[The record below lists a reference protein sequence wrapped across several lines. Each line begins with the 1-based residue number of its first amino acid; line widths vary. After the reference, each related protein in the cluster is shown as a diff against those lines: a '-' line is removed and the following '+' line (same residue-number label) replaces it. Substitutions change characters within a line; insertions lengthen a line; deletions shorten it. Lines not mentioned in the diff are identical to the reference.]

1 MGIHTKGHSEISAGS
16 LYEFGFYK
24 ALRQTKSAIVN
35 MLNNFFSKRNKAYG
49 VVMPEIFSIQNT
61 PAEEKKVHAVR
72 DFPFEERKFPLIVV
86 TNAKAKERKPYIG
99 SDNLLYVDVQEN
111 ENGAKSGKNVYA
123 GMADVDVMLG
133 IITTSPDERMMLAE
147 LVLMCF
153 SHYYRGQFIYE
164 GNGNDLFSITP
175 GGNEIDF
182 GTEAEITDESDTTTV
197 YVIDVGISAF
207 IEYHFE
213 DPLPDGIFTE
223 VQEISLDDDMDEGLG
238 VIERS

>member
-1 MGIHTKGHSEISAGS
+1 MGLYTKGHSEISPGS

-24 ALRQTKSAIVN
+24 ALRQTKSTIVN

-49 VVMPEIFSIQNT
+49 VVMPEIFAIQNI
-61 PAEEKKVHAVR
+61 PKGEKKIHTVR
-72 DFPFEERKFPLIVV
+72 DFPFKERKFPLIIV
-86 TNAKAKERKPYIG
+86 TNTKAKERKPYIG

-111 ENGAKSGKNVYA
+111 EDGTKSGKDVYA

-133 IITTSPDERMMLAE
+133 IVTTSPDERMMLAE
-147 LVLMCF
+147 LVFMCF
-153 SHYYRGQFIYE
+153 SHYYRGQFIYK
-164 GNGNDLFSITP
+164 GSGNDLFSITP

-182 GTEAEITDESDTTTV
+182 GTETEITDVSDTTTV
-197 YVIDVGISAF
+197 YAIDIGISVF

-213 DPLPDGIFTE
+213 DPLPDGIYTE
-223 VQEISLDDDMDEGLG
+223 LEEISLDDDMDSNLG